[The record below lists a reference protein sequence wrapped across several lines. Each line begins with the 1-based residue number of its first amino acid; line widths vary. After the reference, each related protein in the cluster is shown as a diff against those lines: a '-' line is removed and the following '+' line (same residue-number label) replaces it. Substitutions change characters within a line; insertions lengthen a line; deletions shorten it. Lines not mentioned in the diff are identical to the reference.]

1 MYKKYSVHLHVKTK
15 KGSLFSISLTLVK
28 VSLKREYSSVVLT
41 GAAVLVG
48 NGGVGGGGG
57 GCGVVALAGGLTTTG
72 VGAAGLSCGVV
83 GRGAMDAVVS
93 AVSLA
98 AKLWLVVG
106 VVVTVLLARLD
117 VIMAVV

>member
-1 MYKKYSVHLHVKTK
+1 MSKHILYLSMSKQ
-15 KGSLFSISLTLVK
+15 KGFLFSSSLTLVK

-41 GAAVLVG
+41 GAVVLVG

-72 VGAAGLSCGVV
+72 AGAAGLSCGVV
-83 GRGAMDAVVS
+83 GSGAMDAVVS

>member
-1 MYKKYSVHLHVKTK
+1 M
-15 KGSLFSISLTLVK
+15 
-28 VSLKREYSSVVLT
+28 
-41 GAAVLVG
+41 LVG
-48 NGGVGGGGG
+48 SGGVGGGGG

-72 VGAAGLSCGVV
+72 TGAAGLSCGVV
-83 GRGAMDAVVS
+83 GRGAMDADVS

-106 VVVTVLLARLD
+106 VVVVTVLLARLE